1 MILYQKKQSITV
13 PFPLNGNIQ
22 SASLATYQ
30 PQRQLVNNS
39 QIQGLDAPLTAQT
52 IANIDAL
59 AINALKEDLPAA
71 LFRQAARVYAKY
83 QMNRSVQN
91 SSQRANNQVDAA
103 AMIMQI
109 FNVIT
114 EQADRRSWLTLPRQ
128 AQIARQFIDAGSYNV
143 RLNSSQNVNIDV
155 KPNRTTL
162 IWAIETGNRTRFYS
176 III

>member
-1 MILYQKKQSITV
+1 
-13 PFPLNGNIQ
+13 
-22 SASLATYQ
+22 
-30 PQRQLVNNS
+30 
-39 QIQGLDAPLTAQT
+39 
-52 IANIDAL
+52 
-59 AINALKEDLPAA
+59 
-71 LFRQAARVYAKY
+71 
-83 QMNRSVQN
+83 
-91 SSQRANNQVDAA
+91 
-103 AMIMQI
+103 MQI